1 MNGQKEP
8 PSGMGILFL
17 VVLIDLIGLT
27 LVIPFLTYFV
37 QDLAT
42 SDGFTEIG
50 QRDLW
55 VGIMLAAYTFGQFLF
70 TPILGALSDR
80 IGRRPIIM
88 FGLISNTIFFIAF
101 GLSGSLWF
109 ALIVRFLAGAG
120 NGNIAVARAYIGDI
134 STPTQ
139 LKGRMGMIG
148 AAFGLGFMI
157 GPFLG
162 GVLTDPYTNFGGI
175 FLSPWWQSHPYFLPC
190 LVAGALSAVSFVLA
204 IRQLPESLPIE
215 SRTKVEEK
223 ENFLKQIS
231 SNLIGIQDLSI
242 PVRILILVNSLFL
255 VAFTIMHTTFI
266 LFTAMPVAQGGLG
279 YDAKANG
286 YIFAFVGLIGVMVQ
300 GGFMRSSLAERLDTR
315 KMMVFGLLV
324 CGLGLGWIPYLSP
337 ESFIIVLLPM
347 ACIALG
353 NGLFQPTQST
363 LVTLEARATQS
374 DLGRVMG
381 AQEGYGALARIL
393 GPILA
398 AFVWAETVNG
408 SGFWTYHT
416 VFRLSCFLTVVAAF
430 AQISLKLTSPQED
443 E

>member
-1 MNGQKEP
+1 MNGQKES

-42 SDGFTEIG
+42 GDGFTEIG

-80 IGRRPIIM
+80 MGRRPIIM

-134 STPTQ
+134 STPDQ

-190 LVAGALSAVSFVLA
+190 LVAGALSAISFVLA
-204 IRQLPESLPIE
+204 IRQLPESLPPE
-215 SRTKVEEK
+215 SRTKVERK

-231 SNLIGIQDLSI
+231 SNLVGIQDLSTPI
-242 PVRILILVNSLFL
+242 RILIIVNSLFL

-286 YIFAFVGLIGVMVQ
+286 YIFAFVGLMGVLVQ

-324 CGLGLGWIPYLSP
+324 CGLGLGWIPYLAP
-337 ESFIIVLLPM
+337 EPFVIVLLPM

-363 LVTLEARATQS
+363 LVTLEARSTQS

-381 AQEGYGALARIL
+381 AQEGYGALARII
-393 GPILA
+393 GPIIA

-408 SGFWTYHT
+408 TGFWTYHT
-416 VFRLSCFLTVVAAF
+416 VFRLSCFLTVIAAF
-430 AQISLKLTSPQED
+430 AQISLKLTLPQED

>member
-1 MNGQKEP
+1 
-8 PSGMGILFL
+8 MGILFL

-42 SDGFTEIG
+42 GDGFTEIG
-50 QRDLW
+50 ERDLW

-70 TPILGALSDR
+70 TPILGSLSDR
-80 IGRRPIIM
+80 MGRRPIIM

-134 STPTQ
+134 STPNQ
-139 LKGRMGMIG
+139 LKGRMGMLG

-190 LVAGALSAVSFVLA
+190 LVAGALSAISFVLA
-204 IRQLPESLPIE
+204 IRQLPESLPPE
-215 SRTKVEEK
+215 SRTKDDGK
-223 ENFLKQIS
+223 ENFLKRIS
-231 SNLIGIQDLSI
+231 RNLLGIQDLSK
-242 PVRILILVNSLFL
+242 PVRVLIIVNSLFL

-266 LFTAMPVAQGGLG
+266 LFTAMPVSQGGLG
-279 YDAKANG
+279 YDVKANG
-286 YIFAFVGLIGVMVQ
+286 YIFAFVGLMGVLVQ
-300 GGFMRSSLAERLDTR
+300 GGFMRSSLAEKLDTR

-324 CGLGLGWIPYLSP
+324 CGLGLGWIPYLTP
-337 ESFIIVLLPM
+337 EPFVFVLLPM

-353 NGLFQPTQST
+353 NGLFQPTQNT
-363 LVTLEARATQS
+363 LVTLEARATHS

-408 SGFWTYHT
+408 TGFWTYHT
-416 VFRLSCFLTVVAAF
+416 VFRLSCLLTIVAAL
-430 AQISLKLTSPQED
+430 AQISLKLTSHLE
-443 E
+443 EE

>member
-1 MNGQKEP
+1 
-8 PSGMGILFL
+8 MGVLFL

-42 SDGFTEIG
+42 GDGFTEIG

-80 IGRRPIIM
+80 MGRRPIIM

-134 STPTQ
+134 STPDQ

-190 LVAGALSAVSFVLA
+190 LVAGALSAISFVLA
-204 IRQLPESLPIE
+204 IRQLPESLPPE
-215 SRTKVEEK
+215 SRTKVERK

-231 SNLIGIQDLSI
+231 SNLVGIQDLSTPI
-242 PVRILILVNSLFL
+242 RILIIVNSLFL
-255 VAFTIMHTTFI
+255 VAFTIMHITFI

-286 YIFAFVGLIGVMVQ
+286 YIFAFVGLMGVLVQ

-324 CGLGLGWIPYLSP
+324 CGLGLGWIPYLAP
-337 ESFIIVLLPM
+337 EPFVIVLLPM

-363 LVTLEARATQS
+363 LVTLEARSTQS

-381 AQEGYGALARIL
+381 AQEGYGALARII
-393 GPILA
+393 GPIIA

-408 SGFWTYHT
+408 TGFWTYHT
-416 VFRLSCFLTVVAAF
+416 VFRLSCFLTVIAAF
-430 AQISLKLTSPQED
+430 AQISLKLTLPQED

>member
-1 MNGQKEP
+1 MNGQKES

-42 SDGFTEIG
+42 GDGFTEIG

-80 IGRRPIIM
+80 MGRRPIIM

-134 STPTQ
+134 STPDQ

-190 LVAGALSAVSFVLA
+190 LVAGALSAISFVLA
-204 IRQLPESLPIE
+204 IRQLPESLPPE
-215 SRTKVEEK
+215 SRTKVERK

-231 SNLIGIQDLSI
+231 SNLVGIQDLSTPI
-242 PVRILILVNSLFL
+242 RILIIVNSLFL

-286 YIFAFVGLIGVMVQ
+286 YIFAFVGLMGVLVQ

-324 CGLGLGWIPYLSP
+324 CGLGLGWIPYLAP
-337 ESFIIVLLPM
+337 EPFVIVLLPM
-347 ACIALG
+347 ACIAIG

-363 LVTLEARATQS
+363 LVTLEARSTQS

-393 GPILA
+393 GPIIA

-408 SGFWTYHT
+408 TGFWTYHT
-416 VFRLSCFLTVVAAF
+416 VFRLSCFLTVIAAF
-430 AQISLKLTSPQED
+430 AQISLKLTLPQED

>member
-1 MNGQKEP
+1 MNGQKES

-42 SDGFTEIG
+42 GDGFTEIG

-80 IGRRPIIM
+80 MGRRPIIM

-134 STPTQ
+134 STPDQ

-190 LVAGALSAVSFVLA
+190 LVAGALSAISFVLA
-204 IRQLPESLPIE
+204 IRQLPESLPPE
-215 SRTKVEEK
+215 SRTKVERK

-231 SNLIGIQDLSI
+231 SNLVGIQDLSTPI
-242 PVRILILVNSLFL
+242 RILIIVNSLFL

-286 YIFAFVGLIGVMVQ
+286 YIFAFVGLMGVLVQ

-324 CGLGLGWIPYLSP
+324 CGLGLGWIPYLAP
-337 ESFIIVLLPM
+337 EPFVIVLLPM
-347 ACIALG
+347 ACIAIG

-363 LVTLEARATQS
+363 LVTLEARSTQS

-381 AQEGYGALARIL
+381 AQEGYGALARII
-393 GPILA
+393 GPIIA

-408 SGFWTYHT
+408 TGFWTYHT
-416 VFRLSCFLTVVAAF
+416 VFRLSCFLTVIAAF
-430 AQISLKLTSPQED
+430 AQISLKLTLPQED

>member
-1 MNGQKEP
+1 MNGQKES

-42 SDGFTEIG
+42 GDGFTEIG

-80 IGRRPIIM
+80 MGRRPIIM

-134 STPTQ
+134 STPDQ

-190 LVAGALSAVSFVLA
+190 LVAGVLSAVSFALA
-204 IRQLPESLPIE
+204 IRQLPESLPPE
-215 SRTKVEEK
+215 SRTKVERK

-231 SNLIGIQDLSI
+231 SNLVGIQDLSTPI
-242 PVRILILVNSLFL
+242 RILIIVNSLFL

-286 YIFAFVGLIGVMVQ
+286 YIFAFVGLMGVLVQ

-324 CGLGLGWIPYLSP
+324 CGLGLGWIPYLAP
-337 ESFIIVLLPM
+337 EPFVIVLLPM

-363 LVTLEARATQS
+363 LVTLEARSTQS

-393 GPILA
+393 GPIIA

-408 SGFWTYHT
+408 TGFWTYHT
-416 VFRLSCFLTVVAAF
+416 VFRLSCFLTVIAAF
-430 AQISLKLTSPQED
+430 SQISLKLTLPQED

>member
-1 MNGQKEP
+1 MNGQKES
-8 PSGMGILFL
+8 PSGMGVLFL

-42 SDGFTEIG
+42 GDGFTEIG

-80 IGRRPIIM
+80 MGRRPIIM

-134 STPTQ
+134 STPDQ

-204 IRQLPESLPIE
+204 IRQLPESLPPE
-215 SRTKVEEK
+215 SRTKVERK

-231 SNLIGIQDLSI
+231 SNLVGIQDLSTPI
-242 PVRILILVNSLFL
+242 RILIIVNSLFL

-286 YIFAFVGLIGVMVQ
+286 YIFAFVGLMGVLVQ

-324 CGLGLGWIPYLSP
+324 CGLGLGWIPYLAP
-337 ESFIIVLLPM
+337 EPFVIVLLPM

-363 LVTLEARATQS
+363 LVTLEARSTQS

-381 AQEGYGALARIL
+381 AQEGYGALARII
-393 GPILA
+393 GPIIA

-408 SGFWTYHT
+408 TGFWTYHT
-416 VFRLSCFLTVVAAF
+416 VFRLSCFLTVIAAF
-430 AQISLKLTSPQED
+430 AQISLKLTLPQED